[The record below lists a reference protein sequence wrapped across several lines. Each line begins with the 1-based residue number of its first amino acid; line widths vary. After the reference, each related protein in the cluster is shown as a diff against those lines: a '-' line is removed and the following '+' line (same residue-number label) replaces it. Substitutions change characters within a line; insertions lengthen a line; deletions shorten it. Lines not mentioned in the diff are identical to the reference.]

1 MKKLA
6 VLILIVCLVR
16 LPVFAGDYDEE
27 TSTAAALL
35 ASGETWLIVLGGVL
49 VVAILVAVGVTAMA
63 KADEP
68 SDGLYLVSDN
78 NQIIKQVQKK
88 LYIQPSHQLS
98 IIDFQRLT
106 VARLLSAS
114 GLIFNSVWRLILFY
128 GK

>member
-1 MKKLA
+1 LKKLA

-88 LYIQPSHQLS
+88 ALYSTITPIVDYRFSETNGS
-98 IIDFQRLT
+98 KTFIGIR
-106 VARLLSAS
+106 
-114 GLIFNSVWRLILFY
+114 FNF
-128 GK
+128 